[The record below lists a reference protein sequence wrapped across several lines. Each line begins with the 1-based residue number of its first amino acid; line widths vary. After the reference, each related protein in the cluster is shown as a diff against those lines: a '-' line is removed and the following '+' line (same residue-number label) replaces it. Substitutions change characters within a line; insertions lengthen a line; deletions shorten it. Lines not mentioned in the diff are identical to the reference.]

1 MIKSRYAGLRHGPIT
16 SFIRQDNL
24 LALNPF
30 VMWDHFKLNGPQTT
44 AGFDFH
50 GHSGLAAITYVL
62 RSDLVHEDSQG
73 NVAALPSGSLQLLVA
88 GAGALHKETLTSAEG
103 DFEAFQLWTA
113 LPKAI
118 EMGEARYQSVSVE
131 DIPVIENATTKTK
144 VLVGEFCQIKSPVK
158 HVIDMDYFH
167 ITLKEQG
174 ARWQYSPVTSKD
186 SGFIYVLKGK
196 VSVCGEA
203 VASQVLIALNADT
216 DLDMQ
221 ANSDDCEVLLVSA
234 CSLAQPILSTGPSV
248 HSSYDNARI
257 GHQNIQNLLQNL

>member
-1 MIKSRYAGLRHGPIT
+1 MIKSRYAGLRHGPIN

-24 LALNPF
+24 LELNPF
-30 VMWDHFKLNGPQTT
+30 VMWDHFKLNGTQTK

-62 RSDLVHEDSQG
+62 HSDLTHEDSQG
-73 NVAALPSGSLQLLVA
+73 NVADLPSGSLQLLVA
-88 GAGALHKETLTSAEG
+88 GAGALHKETLTSADG

-118 EMGEARYQSVSVE
+118 EMGDARYQSVPVE
-131 DIPVIENATTKTK
+131 DIPIIEDAKTKTK
-144 VLVGEFCQIKSPVK
+144 VLVGEFCQTKSPVE

-174 ARWQYSPVTSKD
+174 ARWHHSSVTPKNSR
-186 SGFIYVLKGK
+186 FIYVLKGR
-196 VSVCGEA
+196 VSVFGEK
-203 VASQVLIALNADT
+203 VASQVLIALDADT

-221 ANSDDCEVLLVSA
+221 ANSDDCEVLFVSA
-234 CSLAQPILSTGPSV
+234 SALTQPILATGPSV

-257 GHQNIQNLLQNL
+257 GHQNIQYLLQNL